1 MGICQLTQKE
11 IHSKRLSTTLLLGVL
26 LSLCLL
32 TGCRIFK
39 ADSRV
44 AFLGDSITQVWS
56 YPTKNFGRFSNTTLQ
71 MLARTPEVTSGQRY
85 EKVII
90 LGGTND
96 VLLGVASETTVSNLE
111 KIGLAVQRSGA
122 EPVLSEIPPIFHSF
136 NRKDTKDY
144 SDEVRTL
151 NQQIGRLARE
161 HRWKLVDYYDPL
173 LGHSGFSSDGVHMK
187 RSGYL
192 IMEIALLRTVPDA

>member
-11 IHSKRLSTTLLLGVL
+11 VHSKRLSTTLLLSVL

-39 ADSRV
+39 ADSQV

-56 YPTKNFGRFSNTTLQ
+56 YPTKNFGVFGNTTLQ
-71 MLARTPEVTSGQRY
+71 MLERAPKVTSGQRY

-96 VLLGVASETTVSNLE
+96 VLLGVAPKTTVSNLE

-122 EPVLSEIPPIFHSF
+122 EPVLSEIPPIFHNF

-144 SDEVRTL
+144 SDEVRIL
-151 NQQIGRLARE
+151 NQNRAARSRTSVE
-161 HRWKLVDYYDPL
+161 TCR
-173 LGHSGFSSDGVHMK
+173 
-187 RSGYL
+187 
-192 IMEIALLRTVPDA
+192 LLRPTARTFRLLVRWSTHEAKRVPDYGDCAASHCS